1 VDDFTGIAPEAYDKF
16 RERIRTSPYADELG
30 RIFCVVA
37 VDSAGGIVGM
47 GALDGPM
54 IKRMYVSPERRGEGI
69 GATIYG
75 ILEGEACRQGLR
87 QLELES
93 SLNAVGFYERLGF
106 TKVREKTWYLEGS
119 PVVNVIMSKELPSG
133 PGEGA

>member
-1 VDDFTGIAPEAYDKF
+1 
-16 RERIRTSPYADELG
+16 
-30 RIFCVVA
+30 
-37 VDSAGGIVGM
+37 M